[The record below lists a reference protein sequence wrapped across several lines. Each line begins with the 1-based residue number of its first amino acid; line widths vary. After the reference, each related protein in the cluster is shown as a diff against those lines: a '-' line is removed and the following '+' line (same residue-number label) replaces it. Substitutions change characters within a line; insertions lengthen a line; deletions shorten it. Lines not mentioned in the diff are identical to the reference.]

1 MDFAEITLKPVG
13 IIRSG
18 IKEPVLRSDSE
29 GITLKEKL
37 INVKAERDKIRT
49 MISEIV
55 IDPAYEEALEGI
67 KEYSH
72 ILVLFWAHK
81 VPEESRKL
89 TKVHPMGLKEIPKKG
104 IFATCSPAR
113 PNPVLVTA
121 VKLLERNGNIL
132 KVQGLEA
139 IDGTPVIDIKP
150 YVQGYHCAENPKSP
164 EWMEKIHAMIEE
176 KAIPCPASAA

>member
-1 MDFAEITLKPVG
+1 MTEIVLKPIG
-13 IIRSG
+13 FIRSE
-18 IKEPVLRSDSE
+18 IKEPALRSDKD

-37 INVKAERDKIRT
+37 RHVKAERDKIRNMT
-49 MISEIV
+49 SEIV
-55 IDPAYEEALEGI
+55 IDPALAELLDDIEGH
-67 KEYSH
+67 SH

-81 VPEESRKL
+81 VPPESRKL
-89 TKVHPMGLKEIPKKG
+89 TKVHPMGLKEMPKRG

-139 IDGTPVIDIKP
+139 VDGTPVIDIKP
-150 YVQGYHCAENPKSP
+150 YVQGYHGAENPATP
-164 EWMEKIHAMIEE
+164 EWMEKIHAMLEE
-176 KAIPCPASAA
+176 EQ